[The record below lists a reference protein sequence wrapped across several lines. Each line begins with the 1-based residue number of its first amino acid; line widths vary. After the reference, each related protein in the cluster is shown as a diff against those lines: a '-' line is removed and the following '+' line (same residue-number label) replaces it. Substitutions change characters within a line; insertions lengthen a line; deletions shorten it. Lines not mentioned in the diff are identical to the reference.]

1 MVCELEQEM
10 SQGSSEAPEAPQ
22 GMLLLGFLVGVYGAL
37 KMKNLYFS
45 PN

>member
-22 GMLLLGFLVGVYGAL
+22 GMLLLGFFGGRIRRIEEEESVL
-37 KMKNLYFS
+37 
-45 PN
+45 